1 MLGIPLLE
9 GTSPASC
16 FPRIAIGYDAVCYS
30 YIWSEVRA
38 IQILRHNASVI
49 FGDPRYSH
57 LSELCRFLLLTSLNQ
72 NLKTTCSSSMQDC
85 DSEIR

>member
-1 MLGIPLLE
+1 MSILPKLNATFQVMLGIPLLE

-38 IQILRHNASVI
+38 IQILRHIPSVI
-49 FGDPRYSH
+49 FG
-57 LSELCRFLLLTSLNQ
+57 
-72 NLKTTCSSSMQDC
+72 NL
-85 DSEIR
+85 R